1 MDNFTK
7 KRFKKPKEFI
17 EGITNGDL
25 SLRKR
30 EFDLNKSLKTVRE
43 LSEDG
48 KLLKSKVEELKEA
61 HERLLHPDP
70 EEKREFIDR
79 QKGKKRK

>member
-7 KRFKKPKEFI
+7 KRFKKPKELL
-17 EGITNGDL
+17 EGIAKGDL

-30 EFDLNKSLKTVRE
+30 EFDLNKSKKTIKE

-61 HERLLHPDP
+61 HENLIHPDP
-70 EEKREFIDR
+70 EAKREFIDKE
-79 QKGKKRK
+79 KGKKRK

>member
-17 EGITNGDL
+17 EGISKGDL

-30 EFDLNKSLKTVRE
+30 EFDLIKSRRTIKE

-61 HERLLHPDP
+61 HERLLHPEP

-79 QKGKKRK
+79 GKGRKRK

>member
-17 EGITNGDL
+17 EGISKGDL
-25 SLRKR
+25 SFRKR
-30 EFDLNKSLKTVRE
+30 EFDLSKSMKTIKEV
-43 LSEDG
+43 SEDG
-48 KLLKSKVEELKEA
+48 RLLKSKVEELKEA

-70 EEKREFIDR
+70 EEKRDFIDR

>member
-7 KRFKKPKEFI
+7 KRLKKPKEFI
-17 EGITNGDL
+17 EGITKGDL

-30 EFDLNKSLKTVRE
+30 EFDLNKSRKTIKE

-79 QKGKKRK
+79 RKGLNKK